1 MTKNLPEGIDELVK
15 ERANVILKR
24 YHKWVE
30 REDLVQEGMAWCVAR
45 TQQVED
51 AFNEPDDEQRKHNLK
66 RIGWQILRACE
77 RYARREKAHRSGYLS
92 GDEYFYETSTV
103 AQMMPHIL
111 SNIFDGVLL
120 EQAQQLVDDGMPR
133 RSSAPSEGRNLLA
146 MLVDIKRG
154 YEILEHQDRKE
165 ETNHCDYIKARYYNK
180 LKLEQ
185 IAEMFG
191 CSVSTADRRCENALK
206 ALQRVIG
213 GDNPWS

>member
-1 MTKNLPEGIDELVK
+1 VTKNLPDGVGELVK
-15 ERANVILKR
+15 ERANVVLKR

-30 REDLVQEGMAWCVAR
+30 RDDLVQEGLAWCVAR
-45 TQQVED
+45 TQQVND

-77 RYARREKAHRSGYLS
+77 RYARREKAHRSGYLT
-92 GDEYFYETSTV
+92 GDEYFYETSTI

-111 SNIFDGVLL
+111 RNIFDGVLL

-133 RSSAPSEGRNLLA
+133 RSSAPAEGRNLLA
-146 MLVDIKRG
+146 MLIDIKRG

-165 ETNHCDYIKARYYNK
+165 ETNHCDYIKARYYDE
-180 LKLEQ
+180 LKLQQ

>member
-1 MTKNLPEGIDELVK
+1 MTKNLPDGVDELVK

-30 REDLVQEGMAWCVAR
+30 RDDLVQEGMAWCVAR
-45 TQQVED
+45 TQQVCD
-51 AFNEPDDEQRKHNLK
+51 AFEEPNEEQRKHNLK

-77 RYARREKAHRSGYLS
+77 RYARREKAHRSGYLT
-92 GDEYFYETSTV
+92 GDEYFYETSTI

-111 SNIFDGVLL
+111 RNIFDGVLL

-146 MLVDIKRG
+146 MLIDIKRG

-165 ETNHCDYIKARYYNK
+165 ETNHCDYIKVRYYDE
-180 LKLEQ
+180 LKLQQ

>member
-1 MTKNLPEGIDELVK
+1 MTRILPEGVDELVK
-15 ERANVILKR
+15 ERAAVVHRR
-24 YHKWVE
+24 YGRWVE
-30 REDLVQEGMAWCVAR
+30 REDLVQEGMLWCVTR
-45 TQQVED
+45 VDYLSQ
-51 AFNEPDDEQRKHNLK
+51 AFDEPDAEARKYNLK
-66 RIGWQILRACE
+66 RVGWQILRACE
-77 RYARREKAHRSGYLS
+77 RYARKEKAHRSGYLT
-92 GDEYFYETSTV
+92 GDEYFYETSTI

-111 SNIFDGVLL
+111 RNIFDGILL

-146 MLVDIKRG
+146 MLIDIKRG
-154 YEILEHQDRKE
+154 YEILEHQDRKD
-165 ETNHCDYIKARYYNK
+165 ETNHCDYIKARYYDE
-180 LKLEQ
+180 LKLQQ

>member
-1 MTKNLPEGIDELVK
+1 MTKNLPDGVGELVK
-15 ERANVILKR
+15 ERANVVHKR
-24 YHKWVE
+24 YHRWVE
-30 REDLVQEGMAWCVAR
+30 REDLVQEGLAWCVAR
-45 TQQVED
+45 TQQVEQ
-51 AFNEPDDEQRKHNLK
+51 AFDEPDDDQRKHNLK

-77 RYARREKAHRSGYLS
+77 RYARKEKAHRSGYLT
-92 GDEYFYETSTV
+92 GDEYFYETSTI

-111 SNIFDGVLL
+111 RNIFDGVLL

-146 MLVDIKRG
+146 MLIDIKKG
-154 YEILEHQDRKE
+154 YEILEHIDRKE
-165 ETNHCDYIKARYYNK
+165 ETNHCDYIKVRYYNE
-180 LKLEQ
+180 LKLQQ